1 MHKIASL
8 FLLVLCCAPLHSDEV
23 LHRAAVETMVKATR
37 YFRGQVA
44 TNGGYLWL
52 YQSDLTRREGEGIAS
67 PTTIW
72 VQPPGTP
79 SVGMAFLQA
88 YDATGDT
95 LFLNGAVEAAQAL
108 VWGQL
113 ASGGWDYRIDFDPQ
127 KSKNWHYRRDVEQ
140 SDRTTGE
147 RRNRTTLDDD
157 NTQSALRLLMQVDQ
171 RLDFAAADVHRA
183 VLYGLESLLKAQ
195 YPNGAWPQR
204 YSEWADLSQFPV
216 QQARYPATWSRQYP
230 KQRYLAYYTFNDN
243 AIADVIE
250 TMIEAHKIY
259 GDERWRRAA
268 ERGGDFIILAQMPDP
283 QPAWAQQYNLA
294 MEPAWARRF
303 EPPAI
308 TGGESFGVMQI
319 LLELY
324 LAYGEPRFLEP
335 IPRALAWAKAAQ
347 LPDGRMARFYEL
359 QTNRPLY
366 FTKEYALTY
375 SDADLPTHYAFKVGN
390 RTDRIEGLYQRILKE
405 GRETIIAERAQ
416 VRPVAAER
424 IQAIIDALDAEGRW
438 LEEGRLR
445 NPEDRHTP
453 IVAEVISCRTFN
465 RNLTLLSQYVA
476 SQNQP

>member
-1 MHKIASL
+1 MYKIVSL
-8 FLLVLCCAPLHSDEV
+8 FLLILCSAPVHSDEV

-52 YQSDLTRREGEGIAS
+52 YKSDFTRREGEGIAS

-95 LFLNGAVEAAQAL
+95 LFLNGAIEAAQAL

-113 ASGGWDYRIDFDPQ
+113 ASGGWDYRIDFDPET
-127 KSKNWHYRRDVEQ
+127 SKNWHYRRDVEQ
-140 SDRTTGE
+140 GDRTTGQ

-171 RLDFAAADVHRA
+171 RLDFANADVHRA

-216 QQARYPATWSRQYP
+216 QKARYPESWSRQYP

-335 IPRALAWAKAAQ
+335 VPRALAWAKAAQ

-390 RTDRIEGLYQRILKE
+390 RTDRIESLYQRILKE
-405 GRETIIAERAQ
+405 GREAILAERAQ
-416 VRPVAAER
+416 VRLVAAER
-424 IQAIIDALDAEGRW
+424 IQAIIDDLDAEGRW

-445 NPEDRHTP
+445 NPKDRRAP

>member
-1 MHKIASL
+1 MHKIVSL
-8 FLLVLCCAPLHSDEV
+8 FLLVLCSAPLHSDEV
-23 LHRAAVETMVKATR
+23 LHRAAVETMAKATR

-52 YQSDLTRREGEGIAS
+52 YQSDFSRRQGEGIAS

-79 SVGMAFLQA
+79 SVGMAFLRA

-113 ASGGWDYRIDFDPQ
+113 ASGGWDYRIDFAPET
-127 KSKNWHYRRDVEQ
+127 SKKWHYRRDVEQ
-140 SDRTTGE
+140 GDHTTGE

-171 RLDFAAADVHRA
+171 HLDFAAADIHRA

-204 YSEWADLSQFPV
+204 YSEWADPSQFPV
-216 QQARYPATWSRQYP
+216 KKARYPATWSRQYP
-230 KQRYLAYYTFNDN
+230 KERYLAYYTFNDN
-243 AIADVIE
+243 AIADVIA

-324 LAYGEPRFLEP
+324 LAYGEAPWPGLKQRNCP
-335 IPRALAWAKAAQ
+335 MGAWPGSTNCRPTGLFTSPENTRSPTA
-347 LPDGRMARFYEL
+347 M
-359 QTNRPLY
+359 QTYRRTMPLKWA
-366 FTKEYALTY
+366 TA
-375 SDADLPTHYAFKVGN
+375 
-390 RTDRIEGLYQRILKE
+390 
-405 GRETIIAERAQ
+405 
-416 VRPVAAER
+416 PVALKACTSASSKKVAKPSSPSAPKCAR
-424 IQAIIDALDAEGRW
+424 SLM
-438 LEEGRLR
+438 
-445 NPEDRHTP
+445 NVSKPSSTP
-453 IVAEVISCRTFN
+453 STQRA
-465 RNLTLLSQYVA
+465 A
-476 SQNQP
+476 G

>member
-1 MHKIASL
+1 MHKIAAL
-8 FLLVLCCAPLHSDEV
+8 FLIVLCSAPLHSDET
-23 LHRAAVETMVKATR
+23 LRRAAVETMVKATH

-52 YQSDLTRREGEGIAS
+52 YQSDFTRREGEGIAS

-113 ASGGWDYRIDFDPQ
+113 ASGGWDYRIDFDPE
-127 KSKNWHYRRDVEQ
+127 KSKKWHYRRDVEQ
-140 SDRTTGE
+140 GDHTTGE

-171 RLDFAAADVHRA
+171 RLDFAAADLHRA

-216 QQARYPATWSRQYP
+216 QKARYPATWSRQYP
-230 KQRYLAYYTFNDN
+230 KQHYLAYYTFNDN

-390 RTDRIEGLYQRILKE
+390 RTDRIESLYQRIRKE
-405 GRETIIAERAQ
+405 GREAILAERAQ

-424 IQAIIDALDAEGRW
+424 IQAIIDALDPEGPLAR
-438 LEEGRLR
+438 RR
-445 NPEDRHTP
+445 TAAKPRRPPHTHRRASHLLP
-453 IVAEVISCRTFN
+453 HFQPQSHPSISIRG
-465 RNLTLLSQYVA
+465 
-476 SQNQP
+476 

>member
-1 MHKIASL
+1 MHKIISL
-8 FLLVLCCAPLHSDEV
+8 FLLVLYSAPLHSDEV

-52 YQSDLTRREGEGIAS
+52 YQSDFTRREGEGIAS

-113 ASGGWDYRIDFDPQ
+113 ASGGWDYRIDFDPET
-127 KSKNWHYRRDVEQ
+127 SKNWHYRRDVEQ
-140 SDRTTGE
+140 GDRTTGE

-171 RLDFAAADVHRA
+171 RLDFANADVHRA

-216 QQARYPATWSRQYP
+216 QKARYPESWSRQYP

-243 AIADVIE
+243 AIADVIK
-250 TMIEAHKIY
+250 TMIEGAQNL
-259 GDERWRRAA
+259 RR
-268 ERGGDFIILAQMPDP
+268 
-283 QPAWAQQYNLA
+283 
-294 MEPAWARRF
+294 
-303 EPPAI
+303 
-308 TGGESFGVMQI
+308 
-319 LLELY
+319 
-324 LAYGEPRFLEP
+324 
-335 IPRALAWAKAAQ
+335 RALAPRSRTRWRFHYPSPDARSAASLGTAVQ
-347 LPDGRMARFYEL
+347 FGDGA
-359 QTNRPLY
+359 
-366 FTKEYALTY
+366 
-375 SDADLPTHYAFKVGN
+375 
-390 RTDRIEGLYQRILKE
+390 GL
-405 GRETIIAERAQ
+405 GAQ
-416 VRPVAAER
+416 
-424 IQAIIDALDAEGRW
+424 I
-438 LEEGRLR
+438 
-445 NPEDRHTP
+445 
-453 IVAEVISCRTFN
+453 
-465 RNLTLLSQYVA
+465 
-476 SQNQP
+476 

>member
-1 MHKIASL
+1 MHKIAAL
-8 FLLVLCCAPLHSDEV
+8 FLIVLGSAPLHSDET
-23 LHRAAVETMVKATR
+23 LRRAAVETMVKAAH

-52 YQSDLTRREGEGIAS
+52 YQSDFTRREGEGIAS

-113 ASGGWDYRIDFDPQ
+113 ASGGWDYRIDFDPE

-140 SDRTTGE
+140 GDHTTGE

-171 RLDFAAADVHRA
+171 RLDFAAADLHRA

-230 KQRYLAYYTFNDN
+230 KQHYLAYYTFNDN

-259 GDERWRRAA
+259 GDERWRRTA

-366 FTKEYALTY
+366 FTKDYALTY

-390 RTDRIEGLYQRILKE
+390 RTDRIESLYQRIRKE
-405 GRETIIAERAQ
+405 GRETILAERAQ

-424 IQAIIDALDAEGRW
+424 IQAIIDALDAAGRW

-445 NPEDRHTP
+445 NPEDRHAP
-453 IVAEVISCRTFN
+453 IVAQVISCRTFN